1 MNMKPVELQ
10 FAIHKNDEAGLKQNQ
25 LMHKPVHD
33 QAVLAGEAGRE
44 MEKERRTAAATEAS
58 KFANIHDDEGQPGQR
73 DSGGRSGGRRSG
85 GRGEEPGSSG
95 ADGHPYKG
103 RHIDLLL

>member
-33 QAVLAGEAGRE
+33 QAALAGEAGRE
-44 MEKERRTAAATEAS
+44 TEKERRTAAGTEAS
-58 KFANIHDDEGQPGQR
+58 KRADIRDDEGQPDRRG
-73 DSGGRSGGRRSG
+73 SGGRSGGRRSG
-85 GRGEEPGSSG
+85 GGEDPGSSG